1 MRTHYR
7 TRAHAPS
14 HTHTRA
20 HDNNPTRHDT
30 HGTCTK
36 NREQSKFRNFFTKE
50 LNAVKAEHAKVEKE
64 VAKLEKK
71 SERIDDK
78 KQSLAQGIRFLKKI
92 PAKSTAAG
100 KKN

>member
-1 MRTHYR
+1 
-7 TRAHAPS
+7 
-14 HTHTRA
+14 
-20 HDNNPTRHDT
+20 
-30 HGTCTK
+30 
-36 NREQSKFRNFFTKE
+36 
-50 LNAVKAEHAKVEKE
+50 VEKE

-100 KKN
+100 TAAGKKN